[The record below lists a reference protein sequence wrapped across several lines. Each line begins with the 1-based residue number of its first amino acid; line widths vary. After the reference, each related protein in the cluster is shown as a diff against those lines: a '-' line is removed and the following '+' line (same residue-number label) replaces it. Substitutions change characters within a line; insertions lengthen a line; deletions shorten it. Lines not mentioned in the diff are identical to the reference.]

1 MSHFKQIMVCIFR
14 RNALIQKLDM
24 DNAAHYLLL
33 AHLHQVFYSLHFLE
47 PTHLISHKKWIF
59 LGAFSREALLQRH
72 RRERPRRPAHGWV
85 DQVRKTRW
93 VTVSWKKIFKSA
105 FPCRIEKSHPEIMT
119 KLLLNLNEK

>member
-1 MSHFKQIMVCIFR
+1 MSHFKLLMVCIFR

-33 AHLHQVFYSLHFLE
+33 AHLHQVFCSLHLLE
-47 PTHLISHKKWIF
+47 PTHLISHKKCIF

-72 RRERPRRPAHGWV
+72 RRERPRGPAHGWV
-85 DQVRKTRW
+85 DQVRKTRLGHGFMEFF
-93 VTVSWKKIFKSA
+93 FKSA